1 MLRYFS
7 IREQKRELE
16 LSIDR
21 QRKRLYKNEIML
33 EQRYWILERN
43 MILNLQTENM
53 DLRLKIE
60 TDEQNLSHASDWCR
74 EEWPGLQHIKSPL
87 VLRGIHT
94 RTRNEPAR

>member
-43 MILNLQTENM
+43 MILNLETENR
-53 DLRLKIE
+53 DLKLKIE
-60 TDEQNLSHASDWCR
+60 TDEQNLSHSSDGCL
-74 EEWPGLQHIKSPL
+74 EECPGLQRIKSPL